1 MVKKIGLYFGS
12 FNPIHNG
19 HIAFG
24 NFFVENTDLH
34 EVMFIVCPLNPF
46 KTKEELLGQKHRLN
60 MVQQALLKFP
70 KLICS
75 NVEFTLPKPNYTIE
89 TLKHLISCQSNVSFS
104 LLIGEDNLVNFNK
117 WKEYKNI
124 LKLVDLYVYP
134 RKHRNKIP
142 KHLLKHSKINLLDAP
157 KLDFASS
164 DIRKKLKKGEVIK
177 SSIPT
182 STMAYL
188 EKNNI
193 YK

>member
-1 MVKKIGLYFGS
+1 MKKIGLYFGS

-24 NFFVENTDLH
+24 NFFIETTDLN
-34 EVMFIVCPLNPF
+34 EVMFIVSPLNPF
-46 KTKEELLGQKHRLN
+46 KTNEELLGQQHRLN
-60 MVQQALLKFP
+60 MVQKALLKFP

-75 NVEFTLPKPNYTIE
+75 DIEFTLPKPNYTIE
-89 TLKHLISCQSNVSFS
+89 TLNHLICCHANVSFS

-164 DIRKKLKKGEVIK
+164 HIRKKLKKGEVIK

>member
-1 MVKKIGLYFGS
+1 VKKIGLYFGS

-19 HIAFG
+19 HIALG
-24 NFFVENTDLH
+24 KFFIENTDLH
-34 EVMFIVCPLNPF
+34 EVMFIVCPQNPF
-46 KTKEELLGQKHRLN
+46 KSKNELLGQQHRLN

-75 NVEFTLPKPNYTIE
+75 DIEFTLPKPNYTIE
-89 TLKHLISCQSNVSFS
+89 TLNHLISCQSKVNFS
-104 LLIGEDNLVNFNK
+104 LLIGEDNLVNLNK

-124 LKLVDLYVYP
+124 LKLVNLYVYP

-142 KHLLKHSKINLLDAP
+142 KYLLKHPKINLLDAP
-157 KLDFASS
+157 KLDFSSS
-164 DIRKKLKKGEVIK
+164 DIRIKLIKGEVIK

-188 EKNNI
+188 EQNDI

>member
-1 MVKKIGLYFGS
+1 MKKIGLYFGS

-19 HIAFG
+19 HIAIG
-24 NFFVENTDLH
+24 NYFIENTDLY
-34 EVMFIVCPLNPF
+34 EIMFIVSPQNPF
-46 KTKEELLGQKHRLN
+46 KENDELLGQQHRLN
-60 MVQQALLKFP
+60 MVQQALIAFP

-75 NVEFTLPKPNYTIE
+75 DIEFTLPKPNYTIE
-89 TLKHLISCQSNVSFS
+89 TINHLISSQSKVSFS
-104 LLIGEDNLVNFNK
+104 LIIGEDNLVNFNK

-134 RKHRNKIP
+134 RKQRSKVPKYLLRHPKIS
-142 KHLLKHSKINLLDAP
+142 LLCAP

-164 DIRKKLKKGEVIK
+164 NIRIKLKKGEVIK

>member
-1 MVKKIGLYFGS
+1 MKKIGLYFGS

-19 HIAFG
+19 HIALG
-24 NFFVENTDLH
+24 KFFIENTDLH
-34 EVMFIVCPLNPF
+34 EVMFIVCPQNPF
-46 KTKEELLGQKHRLN
+46 KSKNELLGQQHRLN

-75 NVEFTLPKPNYTIE
+75 DIEFTLPKPNYTIE
-89 TLKHLISCQSNVSFS
+89 TLNHLISCQSKVNFS
-104 LLIGEDNLVNFNK
+104 LLIGEDNLVNLNK

-124 LKLVDLYVYP
+124 LKLVNLYVYP

-142 KHLLKHSKINLLDAP
+142 KYLLKHPKINLLDAP
-157 KLDFASS
+157 KLDFSSS
-164 DIRKKLKKGEVIK
+164 DIRIKLIKGEVIK

-188 EKNNI
+188 EQNDI